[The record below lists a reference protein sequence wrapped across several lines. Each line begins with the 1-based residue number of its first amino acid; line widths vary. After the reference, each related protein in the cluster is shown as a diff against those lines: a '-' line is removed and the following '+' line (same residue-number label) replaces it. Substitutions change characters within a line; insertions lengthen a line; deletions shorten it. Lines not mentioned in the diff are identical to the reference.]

1 MNNEYLSMKN
11 EIDRM
16 KQKSGLLSQISE
28 EIQYEKK
35 LLASAL
41 MIVNKNQMRLK
52 KMINL
57 FKKNHN
63 NIAEDLLLMIN

>member
-1 MNNEYLSMKN
+1 MKN

-57 FKKNHN
+57 FKRNHN

>member
-57 FKKNHN
+57 FKRNHN